1 MIIIDLSLAE
11 KWNKV
16 NGEIY
21 NGQALKMN
29 VLLNTT
35 NNYKIICKWL
45 AIGMVYCDKVS
56 KLAILSSIEL
66 VDEILINS
74 EDKSWEVISWE
85 NSLSPLIKVISQSG
99 LDDWELIIEYATS
112 SH

>member
-1 MIIIDLSLAE
+1 
-11 KWNKV
+11 
-16 NGEIY
+16 
-21 NGQALKMN
+21 MN

-35 NNYKIICKWL
+35 NNYKIISKWL

-74 EDKSWEVISWE
+74 EDKS
-85 NSLSPLIKVISQSG
+85 
-99 LDDWELIIEYATS
+99 
-112 SH
+112 